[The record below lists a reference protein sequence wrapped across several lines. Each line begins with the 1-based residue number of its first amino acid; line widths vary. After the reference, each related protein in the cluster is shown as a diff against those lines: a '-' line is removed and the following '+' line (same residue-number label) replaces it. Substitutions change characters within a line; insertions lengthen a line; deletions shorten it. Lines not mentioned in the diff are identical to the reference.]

1 MSSYDKLTIIG
12 TSHIAR
18 HSVREIEKAFH
29 EMKPDIVAVELDPSR
44 LQALLSEKKPD
55 YSPRIIREI
64 GLKGYLFALVGG
76 LVQQKL
82 GDIVGVKPGSDM
94 LRAVTLA
101 RDNGCRIALIDR
113 DIRITLSRL
122 SKKITWK
129 ERLNFLI
136 DVFRAPF
143 SKRMRLDLSKV
154 PEKKLILELMN
165 ILKSRYPGLHQV
177 LVEERNHIMALKLC
191 TLIENYPDKHIL
203 AVVGAGH
210 EDALL
215 LLIKEAH
222 VN

>member
-1 MSSYDKLTIIG
+1 MLHHNNLTIIG
-12 TSHIAR
+12 TSHIAK
-18 HSVREIEKAFH
+18 HSVREIEESFH
-29 EMKPDIVAVELDPSR
+29 EAKPDIVAVELDHSR
-44 LQALLSEKKPD
+44 LEALLSDRKPD
-55 YSPRIIREI
+55 YSPSIIREI
-64 GLKGYLFALVGG
+64 GLKGYLFALIGG

-94 LRAVTLA
+94 LKAVTLA
-101 RDNGCRIALIDR
+101 RDNGRKIALIDR

-154 PEKKLILELMN
+154 PEKEMITELMKL
-165 ILKSRYPGLHQV
+165 LKARYPGLHQV
-177 LVEERNHIMALKLC
+177 LVEERNHLMALKLR
-191 TLIENYPDKHIL
+191 TLMENHPDLRIL

-215 LLIKEAH
+215 QLIKDSHAA
-222 VN
+222 